1 MSWFLAISYHQR
13 VTKSRWNNAQINHH
27 GVIHFAQKAQTRIFV
42 SLCHRILLNVT
53 FLFDT
58 MQNRKKEKKEI
69 GQISTSSL
77 PDIVFMILFFFMVST
92 SMKETELVVKF
103 KAPEATEIQKLENKS
118 LVSYIYVGPPVESLQ
133 AKFGSAPQIQL
144 NNSFST
150 PQEIGQFIASE
161 RDALNEADRNK
172 MTVCL
177 KADKDTRM
185 GIITDIKQ
193 ELRKAEA
200 YKISYASL
208 KSVKGY

>member
-1 MSWFLAISYHQR
+1 MA
-13 VTKSRWNNAQINHH
+13 
-27 GVIHFAQKAQTRIFV
+27 VI
-42 SLCHRILLNVT
+42 
-53 FLFDT
+53 
-58 MQNRKKEKKEI
+58 RKKEKKEI

-208 KSVKGY
+208 KSVKVY

>member
-1 MSWFLAISYHQR
+1 MA
-13 VTKSRWNNAQINHH
+13 
-27 GVIHFAQKAQTRIFV
+27 VI
-42 SLCHRILLNVT
+42 
-53 FLFDT
+53 
-58 MQNRKKEKKEI
+58 RKKEKKEI
-69 GQISTSSL
+69 GQISTTSL

-177 KADKDTRM
+177 KADRETRM

>member
-1 MSWFLAISYHQR
+1 MA
-13 VTKSRWNNAQINHH
+13 
-27 GVIHFAQKAQTRIFV
+27 VI
-42 SLCHRILLNVT
+42 
-53 FLFDT
+53 
-58 MQNRKKEKKEI
+58 RKKEKKEI

-92 SMKETELVVKF
+92 SMKETELVVQF

-177 KADKDTRM
+177 KADRETRM

>member
-1 MSWFLAISYHQR
+1 MA
-13 VTKSRWNNAQINHH
+13 
-27 GVIHFAQKAQTRIFV
+27 VI
-42 SLCHRILLNVT
+42 
-53 FLFDT
+53 
-58 MQNRKKEKKEI
+58 RKKEKKEI

-144 NNSFST
+144 NTSFST

-177 KADKDTRM
+177 KADRETRM

>member
-1 MSWFLAISYHQR
+1 MA
-13 VTKSRWNNAQINHH
+13 
-27 GVIHFAQKAQTRIFV
+27 VI
-42 SLCHRILLNVT
+42 
-53 FLFDT
+53 
-58 MQNRKKEKKEI
+58 RKKEKKEI

-177 KADKDTRM
+177 KADKETRM

-193 ELRKAEA
+193 ELRKAQA
-200 YKISYASL
+200 LKISYISQRVL
-208 KSVKGY
+208 SY

>member
-1 MSWFLAISYHQR
+1 MP
-13 VTKSRWNNAQINHH
+13 
-27 GVIHFAQKAQTRIFV
+27 VI
-42 SLCHRILLNVT
+42 
-53 FLFDT
+53 
-58 MQNRKKEKKEI
+58 RKKEKKEI

-103 KAPEATEIQKLENKS
+103 KAPQATEIQKLENKS

-200 YKISYASL
+200 YKISYASVKAVGNL
-208 KSVKGY
+208 K

>member
-1 MSWFLAISYHQR
+1 MP
-13 VTKSRWNNAQINHH
+13 
-27 GVIHFAQKAQTRIFV
+27 VI
-42 SLCHRILLNVT
+42 
-53 FLFDT
+53 
-58 MQNRKKEKKEI
+58 RKKEKKEI

-177 KADKDTRM
+177 KADRETRM

>member
-1 MSWFLAISYHQR
+1 MA
-13 VTKSRWNNAQINHH
+13 
-27 GVIHFAQKAQTRIFV
+27 VI
-42 SLCHRILLNVT
+42 
-53 FLFDT
+53 
-58 MQNRKKEKKEI
+58 RKKEKKES

-177 KADKDTRM
+177 KADRETRM

>member
-1 MSWFLAISYHQR
+1 MP
-13 VTKSRWNNAQINHH
+13 
-27 GVIHFAQKAQTRIFV
+27 VI
-42 SLCHRILLNVT
+42 
-53 FLFDT
+53 
-58 MQNRKKEKKEI
+58 RKKEKKEI

-103 KAPEATEIQKLENKS
+103 KAPQATEIQKLENKS
-118 LVSYIYVGPPVESLQ
+118 LVSYIYVGPPATAELR
-133 AKFGSAPQIQL
+133 AKFGEASKIQL
-144 NNSFST
+144 NNSFSN
-150 PQEIGQFIASE
+150 PEQIGQFIASE

-200 YKISYASL
+200 YKISYASIKAAGAL
-208 KSVKGY
+208 R